1 MSNIATALVMVLQTM
16 LPKIGQE
23 RFETVIDDMV
33 TVVDSELKSGNM
45 KSSLEREEALAML
58 SAAFIHESGFRE
70 EVENCKIVGDGGRSI
85 GLGQV
90 MRGQNWRGYKKKEI
104 CSDRKLQIKLSLHV
118 IDKCKL
124 QSPKPAAVFRCYTS
138 GDASKD
144 SHTAQKEYKS
154 YRTIKSAISSPEK
167 KKETSND
174 DKKKKDAQNGVT

>member
-1 MSNIATALVMVLQTM
+1 MSNIATALVVVLQTM
-16 LPKIGQE
+16 LPKVGQE

-33 TVVDSELKSGNM
+33 TVVDNEIKIGSM

-70 EVENCKIVGDGGRSI
+70 EVENCKIVGDGGRSV

-90 MRGQNWRGYKKKEI
+90 MRGQNWQGHKKHEI

-118 IDKCKL
+118 LDKCKI

-138 GDASKD
+138 GNASKD

-154 YRTIKSAISSPEK
+154 YKAIRSAISIPEK
-167 KKETSND
+167 KRETSNEE
-174 DKKKKDAQNGVT
+174 KKKKDAQNGIT